1 MFSVIRE
8 FLSARAEYERNL
20 LCLYVVVDG
29 FTPCL
34 YGPNAVGWNGKP
46 VGRIG
51 CAHAGRQDDWL
62 LYAMGLKG
70 SCPSFWLDQNRFQ
83 RV

>member
-8 FLSARAEYERNL
+8 FLSASAEYERSL

-34 YGPNAVGWNGKP
+34 YG
-46 VGRIG
+46 
-51 CAHAGRQDDWL
+51 
-62 LYAMGLKG
+62 
-70 SCPSFWLDQNRFQ
+70 LDQNRFQ
-83 RV
+83 RI